1 FRVMVRNALWRRV
14 ELVARDDVD
23 ALAALEV
30 ANAELVDPPLE
41 VAMSW
46 AEWDAGL
53 EGYYADHDEV
63 RLDADA
69 RGPAL
74 LSIEATGREW
84 SVRQTLHDPAG
95 DHDWVIEARV
105 FLDASDTA
113 GEAVVL
119 ATALRRLDG

>member
-1 FRVMVRNALWRRV
+1 
-14 ELVARDDVD
+14 
-23 ALAALEV
+23 
-30 ANAELVDPPLE
+30 
-41 VAMSW
+41 MSR
-46 AEWDAGL
+46 ADWDAGL

-74 LSIEATGREW
+74 LAIEATGREW
-84 SVRQTLHDPAG
+84 PVRQTLHDPAG

-105 FLDASDTA
+105 HLDASDAA